1 MAEVAMQRVS
11 VVVRVPGRPDKEFTV
26 AAADARERHA
36 ARLANPAPV
45 EEEASAAAPDPK
57 RQKLDVASSVA
68 DRAGGP
74 GTDPTSRFAYVYT
87 GKHDHGA
94 LEDERSR
101 VVSAKWSGMSS
112 ALSETKLQT
121 DAYLTSV
128 IESK

>member
-1 MAEVAMQRVS
+1 MQRVS

-36 ARLANPAPV
+36 A
-45 EEEASAAAPDPK
+45 EAGQSGTGGGGGLAAALDPK